1 MPVTFW
7 DETTAGGGFVCLVYK
22 KLSIRIFSQKLE
34 CLLWTVAEICGFTG
48 LI

>member
-7 DETTAGGGFVCLVYK
+7 DPATAGGEFVCLVYK
-22 KLSIRIFSQKLE
+22 KLLIRIFSQKLE
-34 CLLWTVAEICGFTG
+34 SLLWSVSEMCGFTG